1 MNAPLECRVHH
12 RSRRD
17 HFAFAQE
24 AKERLASVPDLLLGK
39 SHRGLHLIAGGERP
53 LETALAALRESYG
66 EHLHVERNARCEP
79 IVEARIGIERRHL
92 GAVRAALRRR
102 GGNPTEEYGGVH
114 YCVLRVKLPAGSLLG
129 LAAELAALSS
139 ARATHQFIVS
149 GWRNPLKETT

>member
-12 RSRRD
+12 RGRRD

-24 AKERLASVPDLLLGK
+24 AKERLASAPDLLLGK
-39 SHRGLHLIAGGERP
+39 SHRGLHLIAGGEQP

-66 EHLHVERNARCEP
+66 ERLHVERNERCEP

-92 GAVRAALRRR
+92 AAVRAALRRR

-114 YCVLRVKLPAGSLLG
+114 YCVLRVQLPAGHLLG
-129 LAAELAALSS
+129 LAAELEALSS
-139 ARATHQFIVS
+139 ARATHEFIVS
-149 GWRNPLKETT
+149 GWRDR